1 MKKNFDQII
10 ADFDSHLQSSQK
22 EYYSDF
28 YVGITNDV
36 ERRLFGEHNVQQRG
50 KWWICREALDK
61 DTAQKVEEYYLDKG
75 MKGDTGGGNDD
86 TVFVYCY
93 EIDNNAIE

>member
-1 MKKNFDQII
+1 MKQNFDQIV
-10 ADFDSHLQSSQK
+10 AGFDSHLQSSQK

-50 KWWICREALDK
+50 KWWIYREALDK

-93 EIDNNAIE
+93 EIDNNTIG